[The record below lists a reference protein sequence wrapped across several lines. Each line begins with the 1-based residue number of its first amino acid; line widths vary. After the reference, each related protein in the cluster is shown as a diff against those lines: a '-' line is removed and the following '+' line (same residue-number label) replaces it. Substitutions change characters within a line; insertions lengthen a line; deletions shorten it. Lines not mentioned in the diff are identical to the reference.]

1 MKKLFAITTII
12 TCLLIVTSLSTPGG
26 DTSLRPQH
34 QLPDETLS
42 KDSII
47 TELRQINPLR
57 LEIIEEKSRNI
68 TDDIKNS
75 RQFGKNNRQ

>member
-1 MKKLFAITTII
+1 MKKLFAITII
-12 TCLLIVTSLSTPGG
+12 LTCLLIVTSLSTPGG
-26 DTSLRPQH
+26 DTSQKLQQ
-34 QLPDETLS
+34 QLPDKTLS

-47 TELRQINPLR
+47 IELRQINTRR

-75 RQFGKNNRQ
+75 RHIGTNNR